1 MTQKQVLFTGCGTA
15 LATPFTPEGIDVQ
28 ALAALV
34 DWQIKEGVSALIV
47 CGTTGEPSTMTQ
59 LEWELTVETVVKAAA
74 GRVPVIAGTGGNNT
88 AHVLAQAKI
97 AKALGASAQLCV
109 TPYYNKTTQAG
120 LIAHYTAIADAGD
133 LPIILYNVPSRTG
146 LNMSADTVIRLSYH
160 EQIIAL
166 KEASCDFVQL
176 GDAMLGCEDR
186 ISFYSGSDEV
196 ISPLM
201 SLGGQGVI
209 SVISNVIPRYV
220 SELCAAMLARDY
232 EKGARMQLDCLPL
245 THALFSEVNPIA
257 VKRALY
263 LMHKCQNILRLPL
276 ISLSEANSKHLAEQ
290 MRKMG
295 VLA

>member
-88 AHVLAQAKI
+88 ARVLAQAKI

-263 LMHKCQNILRLPL
+263 LMHKCQDIVRLPL
-276 ISLSEANSKHLAEQ
+276 INLSEANSKRLAKQ

>member
-1 MTQKQVLFTGCGTA
+1 MHKQILFTGCATA
-15 LATPFTPEGIDVQ
+15 LVTPFTPEGIDVQ

-34 DWQIKEGVSALIV
+34 DWQIKEGVSAMIA

-59 LEWELTVETVVKAAA
+59 PEWELTVETVVKAAA

-88 AHVLAQAKI
+88 ARVLAQAKI
-97 AKALGASAQLCV
+97 AKTLGASAQLCV

-120 LIAHYTAIADAGD
+120 LVAHYTAIADAGD
-133 LPIILYNVPSRTG
+133 LPVILYNVPNRTG
-146 LNMSADTVIRLSYH
+146 LNMSADTVTKLSFH

-166 KEASCDFVQL
+166 KEANCDLVQL
-176 GDAMLGCEDR
+176 GDAMLGCEGR
-186 ISFYSGSDEV
+186 IAFYSGSDEV
-196 ISPLM
+196 IVPLM

-209 SVISNVIPRYV
+209 SVISNVIPHFV

-232 EKGARMQLDCLPL
+232 TKGARMQLDCLPL

-257 VKRALY
+257 VKRALH
-263 LMHKCQNILRLPL
+263 LMQKCQDIVRLPL
-276 ISLSEANSKHLAEQ
+276 INLSEANSVRLIEQ
-290 MRKMG
+290 MRRMG